1 MDVGTWRALVFFA
14 CFDDDDDDDD
24 NRNSTNISDKVV
36 VIVIRPYISS
46 SCPYWIRAD
55 LTGVDSTRLASAGDT
70 KP

>member
-1 MDVGTWRALVFFA
+1 MDVGAWRALVLFA
-14 CFDDDDDDDD
+14 CFDDDDDDDNNKN

-55 LTGVDSTRLASAGDT
+55 LTGLDSVGVHPA
-70 KP
+70 